1 MRRPEVL
8 LVAFDRN
15 AVLHDPIRI
24 LFDGWKRY
32 LDLVTDQGKGTLDR
46 RLYELHTRGVVSV
59 ALRHELCIELDM
71 YQNTSIRCRSAVAIL
86 EKNLRP
92 NGLAP
97 KTSTERTI

>member
-1 MRRPEVL
+1 MRRPKVL

-15 AVLHDPIRI
+15 AVLHDPICI

-32 LDLVTDQGKGTLDR
+32 LDLVTDQGKGALDR
-46 RLYELHTRGVVSV
+46 RFYELHARV
-59 ALRHELCIELDM
+59 ALRHEMCIESDM

-97 KTSTERTI
+97 KTRTERTI